1 MMQKRFLLN
10 VMLMVIWL
18 ALTGTFTYINMV
30 IGFAISYFILWI
42 LSRNSEDQR
51 YFTIAFKVLGFFFF
65 FLYEMLKANW
75 QVAYEV
81 MTSHLHMKPGIVK
94 IELDAKTDLEITLLS
109 NLISLTPGT
118 LVVDVSDD
126 RKVMY
131 VHGMYLEDKAKF
143 IESIKLGLE
152 KPLLTIMR

>member
-1 MMQKRFLLN
+1 MMQNRFLLN
-10 VMLMVIWL
+10 VVLTLIWM
-18 ALTGTFTYINMV
+18 ALTGAFTYINIF
-30 IGFAISYFILWI
+30 IGFVISFFILWVI
-42 LSRNSEDQR
+42 SRNSEDNR
-51 YFTIAFKVLGFFFF
+51 YFTIAFKIVGFFFF
-65 FLYEMLKANW
+65 FLWEMLKANW

-109 NLISLTPGT
+109 NLIALTPGT

-143 IESIKLGLE
+143 IQSIKLGLE
-152 KPLLTIMR
+152 KPLLDIMR

>member
-1 MMQKRFLLN
+1 MQKRFLLN
-10 VMLMVIWL
+10 VMLTLIWL
-18 ALTGTFTYINMV
+18 ALTGNFTYINMF
-30 IGFAISYFILWI
+30 IGFIISYFILWI
-42 LSRNSEDQR
+42 ISRNSRDDR
-51 YFTIAFKVLGFFFF
+51 YFTIAFKVVGFFFF
-65 FLYEMLKANW
+65 FLYELLKANW

-94 IELDAKTDLEITLLS
+94 IELEAKTDLEITLLS

-126 RKVMY
+126 KKVMY
-131 VHGMYLEDKAKF
+131 VHGMYLEDKVKF

-152 KPLLTIMR
+152 KPLLDIMR

>member
-1 MMQKRFLLN
+1 MQKRFLLN
-10 VMLMVIWL
+10 VMLTLIWL
-18 ALTGTFTYINMV
+18 ALTGNFTYINMF
-30 IGFAISYFILWI
+30 IGFIISYFILWVI
-42 LSRNSEDQR
+42 SRNSGDDR
-51 YFTIAFKVLGFFFF
+51 YFTIAFKVVGFFFF

-94 IELDAKTDLEITLLS
+94 IELEAKTDLEITLLS

-126 RKVMY
+126 KKVMY
-131 VHGMYLEDKAKF
+131 VHGMYLQDKVKF

-152 KPLLTIMR
+152 KPLLDIMR

>member
-10 VMLMVIWL
+10 VVLMVIWL
-18 ALTGTFTYINMV
+18 ALTGVFTYINMF

-42 LSRNSEDQR
+42 LSRSSEDKR
-51 YFTIAFKVLGFFFF
+51 YFTIVFKVLGFFFF

-81 MTSHLHMKPGIVK
+81 MTSNLHMKPGIVK
-94 IELDAKTDLEITLLS
+94 IELEAKTDLEITLLS

-118 LVVDVSDD
+118 LVVDISDD

-131 VHGMYLEDKAKF
+131 VHGMYLEDKTKF

-152 KPLLTIMR
+152 KPLLSILR

>member
-10 VMLMVIWL
+10 VMLTLIWV
-18 ALTGTFTYINMV
+18 ALTGTFTYINLF
-30 IGFAISYFILWI
+30 IGFLFSYFVLWI
-42 LSRNSEDQR
+42 ISRNSEDNR
-51 YFTIAFKVLGFFFF
+51 YFTIAFKFLGFFFF
-65 FLYEMLKANW
+65 FLYEMLKANF

-94 IELDAKTDLEITLLS
+94 IELEAKTDLEITLLS

-118 LVVDVSDD
+118 LVLDVSDD

-143 IESIKLGLE
+143 IDSIKNGLE
-152 KPLLTIMR
+152 RPLLNIMR

>member
-1 MMQKRFLLN
+1 MQKRFLLN
-10 VMLMVIWL
+10 VMLTLIWL
-18 ALTGTFTYINMV
+18 ALTGIFTYINMF
-30 IGFAISYFILWI
+30 IGFVISYFILWI
-42 LSRNSEDQR
+42 LSRNSEDKR

-94 IELDAKTDLEITLLS
+94 IELEAKTDLEITLLS

-131 VHGMYLEDKAKF
+131 VHGMYLEDKVKF

-152 KPLLTIMR
+152 KPLLNIMR

>member
-10 VMLMVIWL
+10 VMLTLIWL
-18 ALTGTFTYINMV
+18 ALTGNFTYINMF
-30 IGFAISYFILWI
+30 IGFIISYFILWI
-42 LSRNSEDQR
+42 ISRNSGDDR
-51 YFTIAFKVLGFFFF
+51 YFTIAFKVVGFFFF

-94 IELDAKTDLEITLLS
+94 IELEAKTDLEITLLS

-126 RKVMY
+126 KKVMY
-131 VHGMYLEDKAKF
+131 VHGMYLQDKVKF

-152 KPLLTIMR
+152 KPLLDIMR

>member
-1 MMQKRFLLN
+1 MQKRFLLN
-10 VMLMVIWL
+10 VMLTLIWV
-18 ALTGTFTYINMV
+18 ALTGAFTYINML
-30 IGFAISYFILWI
+30 IGFVISYFILWI
-42 LSRNSEDQR
+42 ISRNSEDRR
-51 YFTIAFKVLGFFFF
+51 YFTIVFKIIGFFFF
-65 FLYEMLKANW
+65 FLWEMLKANW

-94 IELDAKTDLEITLLS
+94 IELEAKTDLEITLLS

-118 LVVDVSDD
+118 LVIDVSDD

-143 IESIKLGLE
+143 IESIKIGLE
-152 KPLLTIMR
+152 KPLLNIMR

>member
-10 VMLMVIWL
+10 VMLTLIWV
-18 ALTGTFTYINMV
+18 ALTGTFTYTNLL
-30 IGFAISYFILWI
+30 IGFVISYLILWI
-42 LSRNSEDQR
+42 LSRNSEDRR
-51 YFTIAFKVLGFFFF
+51 YFTIVFKIIGFFFF
-65 FLYEMLKANW
+65 FLWEMLKANW

-81 MTSHLHMKPGIVK
+81 MTSNLHMKPGIVK
-94 IELDAKTDLEITLLS
+94 IELEAKTDLEITLLS

-118 LVVDVSDD
+118 LVIDVSDD

-143 IESIKLGLE
+143 IESIKTGLE
-152 KPLLTIMR
+152 KPLLNIMR

>member
-1 MMQKRFLLN
+1 MQKRFLLN
-10 VMLMVIWL
+10 VMLTLIWV
-18 ALTGTFTYINMV
+18 ALTGTFTYINLL
-30 IGFAISYFILWI
+30 IGFVISYFVLWI
-42 LSRNSEDQR
+42 ISRNSDDKR
-51 YFTIAFKVLGFFFF
+51 YFTIAFKTLGFFFF

-94 IELDAKTDLEITLLS
+94 IELEAKTDLEITLLS

-118 LVVDVSDD
+118 LVLDVSDD

-131 VHGMYLEDKAKF
+131 VHGMYLQDKEKF
-143 IESIKLGLE
+143 IDSIKTGLE
-152 KPLLTIMR
+152 KPLLNIMR

>member
-10 VMLMVIWL
+10 VVLMVIWL
-18 ALTGTFTYINMV
+18 ALTGVFTYINMF

-42 LSRNSEDQR
+42 LSRSSEDKR
-51 YFTIAFKVLGFFFF
+51 YFTIVFKVLGFFFF

-81 MTSHLHMKPGIVK
+81 MTSNLHMKPGIVK
-94 IELDAKTDLEITLLS
+94 IELEAKTDLEITLLS

-118 LVVDVSDD
+118 LVVDISDD

-131 VHGMYLEDKAKF
+131 VHGMYLEDKTKF
-143 IESIKLGLE
+143 IECIKLGLE
-152 KPLLTIMR
+152 KPLLSIMR

>member
-1 MMQKRFLLN
+1 MQKRFLLN
-10 VMLMVIWL
+10 VMLTLVWI
-18 ALTGTFTYINMV
+18 AITGTFTYLNFLL
-30 IGFAISYFILWI
+30 GFAISYFILWI
-42 LSRNSEDQR
+42 ISRNSDDKR

-81 MTSHLHMKPGIVK
+81 MTSNLHMKPGIVK
-94 IELDAKTDLEITLLS
+94 IELDAKTDLEITMLS

-126 RKVMY
+126 RRVMY
-131 VHGMYLEDKAKF
+131 VHGMYLEDREKF
-143 IESIKLGLE
+143 IESIKLRLE
-152 KPLLTIMR
+152 RPLLNIMR

>member
-10 VMLMVIWL
+10 VMLTLIWI
-18 ALTGTFTYINMV
+18 ALTGAFTYINLI
-30 IGFAISYFILWI
+30 IGFAISYFVLWI
-42 LSRNSEDQR
+42 ISRSSEDKR
-51 YFTIAFKVLGFFFF
+51 YFTIGFKVVGFFFY

-81 MTSHLHMKPGIVK
+81 MTSNLHMKPGIVK
-94 IELDAKTDLEITLLS
+94 MELEAKTDVEITLLS

-118 LVVDVSDD
+118 LVIDVSDD

-131 VHGMYLEDKAKF
+131 IHGMYLEDREKF

-152 KPLLTIMR
+152 KPLLNIIR

>member
-10 VMLMVIWL
+10 VMLTLIWL
-18 ALTGTFTYINMV
+18 ALTGNFTYINMF
-30 IGFAISYFILWI
+30 IGFIISYFILWI
-42 LSRNSEDQR
+42 ISRNSRDDR
-51 YFTIAFKVLGFFFF
+51 YFTIAFKVVGFFFF
-65 FLYEMLKANW
+65 FLYELLKANW

-94 IELDAKTDLEITLLS
+94 IELEAKTDLEITLLS

-126 RKVMY
+126 KKVMY
-131 VHGMYLEDKAKF
+131 VHGMYLEDKVKF

-152 KPLLTIMR
+152 KPLLDIMR